1 LLADQLPDFPWDL
14 LQPAAKLAANHP
26 AGLIDLS
33 VGTPVDSVAPEIQAA
48 AAAALDAHAY
58 PLTAGT
64 SELIAAQKTWL
75 TKVAAADATALGTIP
90 TIGSKEA
97 VALLPFLVGLSRN
110 SKIAIPKLAYP
121 TYAVGALA
129 VGATVVLADKP
140 AELTESVDFVWLNSP
155 SNPTGNVLSKS
166 ELMSWIKYSRDTDT
180 IVASDECY
188 LTLGWDE
195 TPISI
200 LNTELTGGNYR
211 NLIALHSLS
220 KRSSLAGYRAAA
232 ISGDKEIVNSLL
244 QVRKHLGL
252 ITPTPSQAA
261 ATAAWLDD
269 AHALNQREVYQN
281 RRTLMQQSFR
291 SAGFEISHSAAG
303 LYLWLTRDED
313 CWTSVNWLAERGVLV
328 APGIFYG
335 EAGRKFIRAAMTETD
350 AKINQLRDRLM

>member
-1 LLADQLPDFPWDL
+1 MLADHLPDFPWDL

-33 VGTPVDSVAPEIQAA
+33 VGTPVDAVAPEIQAA

-64 SELIAAQKTWL
+64 TALIAAQQTWL
-75 TKVAAADATALGTIP
+75 AKIAHADVTALGTIP

-97 VALLPFLVGLSRN
+97 VALLPLLLGLTGN
-110 SKIAIPKLAYP
+110 SKVAIPKLAYP
-121 TYAVGALA
+121 TYAVGAQA
-129 VGATVVLADKP
+129 VGATVVLADTP

-155 SNPTGNVLSKS
+155 SNPTGNVLTKA
-166 ELMSWIKYSRDTDT
+166 ELMSWIEFARDTDT
-180 IVASDECY
+180 VVASDECY

-195 TPISI
+195 SPISI
-200 LNTELTGGNYR
+200 LNTQLTGGNYR
-211 NLIALHSLS
+211 NLVALHSLS

-232 ISGDKEIVNSLL
+232 ISGDKEIVSALL
-244 QVRKHLGL
+244 QARKHLGL

-261 ATAAWLDD
+261 ATAAWLDE
-269 AHALNQREVYQN
+269 AHALKQREVYQN
-281 RRTLMQQSFR
+281 RRKVMQQAFR

-335 EAGRKFIRAAMTETD
+335 EAGAKFVRAAMTETD